1 METKVETRIVN
12 GVTRRIEVIR
22 ERWSRMSRTKKTA
35 LGIYGG
41 FVAASFLLD
50 TYHDG
55 RDDLI
60 HFRNITINSR
70 EPLAKLQEQELSVV
84 ARGCRKNA
92 FENFV
97 HATVFPVTWVT
108 RIAPKVILFFNPRTV
123 ENKN

>member
-1 METKVETRIVN
+1 MEKKVETRIVN

-22 ERWSRMSRTKKTA
+22 ETWSRMSRTKKIA
-35 LGIYGG
+35 LGVYGG

-55 RDDLI
+55 REELMQ
-60 HFRNITINSR
+60 FRNVNINSR
-70 EPLAKLQEQELSVV
+70 DPLDKLQARELTVT
-84 ARGCRKNA
+84 AHGCRKNA
-92 FENFV
+92 FENFI

-108 RIAPKVILFFNPRTV
+108 RIAPRAVLLFNPRNV